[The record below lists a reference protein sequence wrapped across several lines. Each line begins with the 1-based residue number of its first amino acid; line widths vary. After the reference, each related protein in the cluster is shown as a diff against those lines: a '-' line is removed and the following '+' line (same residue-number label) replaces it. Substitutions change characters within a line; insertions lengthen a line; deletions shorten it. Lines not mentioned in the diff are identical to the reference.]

1 MESFPT
7 AVGEDT
13 AMLWTIVVGI
23 VMVLGLMG
31 VVLPVLP
38 GLLLIWAAALF
49 YGLMVGFGSIGWV
62 VVGLLTVLA
71 IAGMIKSVVI
81 PRRAA
86 VESGA
91 SGWAQLGAVVGG
103 VVGFFVIPV
112 FGLILGALAG
122 LLAVEYMLKDDWDE
136 ALAAVRGTAKGFGL
150 SVVIDLILG
159 MIMIVAWSVWA
170 ATVLF

>member
-1 MESFPT
+1 MEPFPT
-7 AVGEDT
+7 AGGDDAAT
-13 AMLWTIVVGI
+13 LWTIVVAV

-49 YGLMVGFGSIGWV
+49 YGFMVGFGTIGWTV
-62 VVGLLTVLA
+62 VAILTVLA
-71 IAGMIKSVVI
+71 GAGAIKSVVI

-86 VESGA
+86 VKSGA
-91 SGWAQLGAVVGG
+91 SGWAQFGAVVGG

-122 LLAVEYMLKDDWDE
+122 LLFVEYALKGDWNE
-136 ALAAVRGTAKGFGL
+136 AMVAVRGTAKGFGV
-150 SVVIDLILG
+150 SVIIDLMLG
-159 MIMIVAWSVWA
+159 FVMIVAWSVWA
-170 ATVLF
+170 ASVLF

>member
-1 MESFPT
+1 MDSFPT
-7 AVGEDT
+7 AMGDDAAV
-13 AMLWTIVVGI
+13 LWTIVVAV

-38 GLLLIWAAALF
+38 GLVLIWAAALF
-49 YGLMVGFGSIGWV
+49 YGLMVGFGAVGWSV
-62 VVGLLTVLA
+62 VALLTALA
-71 IAGMIKSVVI
+71 VAGMIKTVVI

-122 LLAVEYMLKDDWDE
+122 LLAVEYVLKGNWDE

-159 MIMIVAWSVWA
+159 MVMIVAWSVWA